1 MWYAMLC
8 SIFFLSNTN
17 KSLFYYWIEVR
28 KSSIQL
34 WNLTFVQ
41 GDFWDWNL
49 NWAPRTPHTEKANVT
64 PLVPTPPITS
74 CWWILCFSDYAHPP
88 PLSSLLDCS
97 WNWSIAHLGKLICIL
112 LTTHLSSLNSWAILM
127 IIACWVIMYSRCMW
141 RHHTYLSSLLTNNYR
156 MSIARAS
163 QYNVKLDCLR
173 KSTVEWWHKHAKFE
187 LWTFCFNF
195 LTPVIFKPESCL
207 ALLIFVIT
215 V

>member
-1 MWYAMLC
+1 MKICVIGLIITDVVCDVMQYFFL
-8 SIFFLSNTN
+8 FLSNTN
-17 KSLFYYWIEVR
+17 KSIFYYWIEVP

-127 IIACWVIMYSRCMW
+127 TYCLLGDHVLEVYVKTSHILVI
-141 RHHTYLSSLLTNNYR
+141 
-156 MSIARAS
+156 
-163 QYNVKLDCLR
+163 
-173 KSTVEWWHKHAKFE
+173 
-187 LWTFCFNF
+187 
-195 LTPVIFKPESCL
+195 VIDK
-207 ALLIFVIT
+207 
-215 V
+215 